1 VSHNPHKKYFDGNFQ
16 QKFASTKVRR
26 GVSFALQLSRSANS
40 EIRIKAE
47 GTAMK
52 TESKK
57 QEGSPANHPQFLTVD
72 EVAAMLRIKVRTV
85 YEMVSQKRI
94 PFRKAG
100 RRTVFL
106 LEEIMEWTSQ
116 RQ

>member
-1 VSHNPHKKYFDGNFQ
+1 MNREVNRPKESTINPPK
-16 QKFASTKVRR
+16 
-26 GVSFALQLSRSANS
+26 
-40 EIRIKAE
+40 
-47 GTAMK
+47 
-52 TESKK
+52 
-57 QEGSPANHPQFLTVD
+57 FLTVE

-85 YEMVSQKRI
+85 YEMVSQNRI

-106 LEEIMEWTSQ
+106 LEEILDWTTP

>member
-1 VSHNPHKKYFDGNFQ
+1 MNKEVNKPKELSTNPPK
-16 QKFASTKVRR
+16 
-26 GVSFALQLSRSANS
+26 
-40 EIRIKAE
+40 
-47 GTAMK
+47 
-52 TESKK
+52 
-57 QEGSPANHPQFLTVD
+57 FLTVE

-85 YEMVSQKRI
+85 YEMVSQNRI

-106 LEEIMEWTSQ
+106 LEEILDWTTP

>member
-1 VSHNPHKKYFDGNFQ
+1 MRCGE
-16 QKFASTKVRR
+16 
-26 GVSFALQLSRSANS
+26 SFALQLLRSANP

-47 GTAMK
+47 STAMQ
-52 TESKK
+52 TESEMKEK
-57 QEGSPANHPQFLTVD
+57 STANHPKFLTVD
-72 EVAAMLRIKVRTV
+72 EVAAMLRIKARTV
-85 YEMVSQKRI
+85 YEMVSQRRI

-106 LEEIMEWTSQ
+106 LDEIMEWTSK

>member
-1 VSHNPHKKYFDGNFQ
+1 MISCRESEKHGR
-16 QKFASTKVRR
+16 ST
-26 GVSFALQLSRSANS
+26 
-40 EIRIKAE
+40 
-47 GTAMK
+47 
-52 TESKK
+52 
-57 QEGSPANHPQFLTVD
+57 ANHPKFLTVD
-72 EVAAMLRIKVRTV
+72 EVAAMLRIKARTV

-106 LEEIMEWTSQ
+106 LDEIMEWTGQ

>member
-1 VSHNPHKKYFDGNFQ
+1 
-16 QKFASTKVRR
+16 
-26 GVSFALQLSRSANS
+26 
-40 EIRIKAE
+40 
-47 GTAMK
+47 
-52 TESKK
+52 
-57 QEGSPANHPQFLTVD
+57 LTVE
-72 EVAAMLRIKVRTV
+72 EVAVMLRIKVRTV

-106 LEEIMEWTSQ
+106 LDEIMEWTSQ